1 MQSLRFSE
9 ILPVVVDSSFKS
21 KFGQRLGNE
30 KCTKNTEDRN
40 KCSALI
46 VTESRQEKNDS
57 RSGKTEKESANI
69 GNEENVIEMEKKGAW
84 EESEQVKSWKR
95 KWNIESEIK
104 NKKIMAEARR

>member
-1 MQSLRFSE
+1 MEVKLKVATSASSKFIHVSHLRHSKKHVMQSLRFSE

-69 GNEENVIEMEKKGAW
+69 GNEENVIEMEKKGA
-84 EESEQVKSWKR
+84 
-95 KWNIESEIK
+95 
-104 NKKIMAEARR
+104 